1 MKKNFKNFRK
11 IGIIT
16 LLFILLLNNTVF
28 ATVGIED
35 EVSAYLLGDYET
47 GEILEEYNVDQP
59 VEVASITKLM
69 SYLIIMDEV
78 ENRSISME
86 DMVYIDKDTT
96 RIKGSSLNLEE
107 GEFFLLEELLES
119 VIVVSANDATYA
131 LSKHV
136 GGTEEIFVEMMN
148 KKAEQIGLKN
158 SVFVNSTG
166 LPQGEKQ
173 NIMSPIDIFTLSRY
187 IINKY
192 PEVVKISTIPY
203 IEIASRNYRKK
214 NTNPLLNEIEGIDGL
229 KTGFTNKAGYCLV
242 STIGVNGTDIECEDF
257 RLVSIVMGTESEAKR
272 KELGKKLVEYG
283 LDNYSKKILLDEDSP
298 VDTIHL
304 AKSRNKDI
312 EVYPMRSFSTIV
324 NNEDSIDIDTIIDE
338 DLKFPLRQLD
348 KIGKVLIS
356 KNDEVLEE
364 IDLVVHADV
373 KKQGIFMVIYDK
385 LVELTYS
392 LLSKIVG

>member
-1 MKKNFKNFRK
+1 MKKIFKNFRK

-16 LLFILLLNNTVF
+16 LLSILLLNTTVF
-28 ATVGIED
+28 ATIGIED
-35 EVSAYLLGDYET
+35 QVSAYLLGDYET
-47 GEILEEYNVDQP
+47 GEILEEYNVDKP

-69 SYLIIMDEV
+69 SYLIIMDEIK
-78 ENRSISME
+78 NNSISME

-107 GEFFLLEELLES
+107 GESFLLEELLES

-192 PEVVKISTIPY
+192 PEVVKMSTIPY
-203 IEIASRNYRKK
+203 IEIASRNYRKE

-304 AKSRNKDI
+304 VKSRNKDI

-364 IDLVVHADV
+364 IDLVVHVDV

-385 LVELTYS
+385 LVEFTYS

>member
-1 MKKNFKNFRK
+1 
-11 IGIIT
+11 
-16 LLFILLLNNTVF
+16 
-28 ATVGIED
+28 
-35 EVSAYLLGDYET
+35 
-47 GEILEEYNVDQP
+47 
-59 VEVASITKLM
+59 
-69 SYLIIMDEV
+69 
-78 ENRSISME
+78 ME